1 MAAGYQ
7 FQGRCYESLS
17 DANDAFFGSA
27 APAIAAGSTTYLTRY
42 DKVSGVWKAVTE
54 KYSASGSPQA
64 VATATLNQA
73 QFASCDSATGILDGV
88 AVGWLVAAVLV
99 VAWGARRLRALVR

>member
-17 DANDAFFGSA
+17 DANDAFFGASG
-27 APAIAAGSTTYLTRY
+27 PSVTAGSTTYLTRY

-54 KYSASGSPQA
+54 KYSASGSPVA
-64 VATATLNQA
+64 VATVTLSSV
-73 QFASCDSATGILDGV
+73 QFASCDSSTSILDGV
-88 AVGWLVAAVLV
+88 AVGWAVAAVLV
-99 VAWGARRLRALVR
+99 LVWGARRVRGQLR